1 MIKSSR
7 GKKIAGALVGAVLA
21 WSVSASV
28 AFAQEITVKH
38 AQGETVLKDTPKRV
52 LVQDMAIIDILDAL
66 GVDMTGNISNA
77 NLYPDYLKKYTADSY
92 IKTGVMQEPDY
103 ETIAG
108 ANADLMIVASRSAAK
123 YKELS
128 RILPTIDLTVNNQE
142 FLPNIQKNITT
153 LGEVFGKQA
162 RAAEMNA
169 ALDAKFNE
177 LRSLTAENDSTA
189 VVLVTNAGK
198 LGIYGPK
205 SRVGWIFTEA
215 GFKPVLEGIDDR
227 FHGGDTISFEFLL
240 EHNPDWLFV
249 IDRDAGT
256 GGGGAAKKLLDNELV
271 SQTTAWKKDQVV
283 YLNPL
288 ESYLVMHGYTSVMNL
303 TDAVMSAIKSA
314 KQ

>member
-7 GKKIAGALVGAVLA
+7 GKQIVGALCSAVLA
-21 WSVSASV
+21 WSFSTSV

-38 AQGETVLKDTPKRV
+38 AKGETVLKGTPERI
-52 LVQDMAIIDILDAL
+52 LVHDMAIIDILDAL
-66 GVDMTGNISNA
+66 GVEITGNISNA
-77 NLYPDYLKKYTADSY
+77 NLYPDYLKKYAADTY
-92 IKTGVMQEPDY
+92 IKTGPIQEPDY

-123 YKELS
+123 YNELS
-128 RILPTIDLTVNNQE
+128 RILPTIDLTVDNQD
-142 FLPNIQKNITT
+142 FLPNIKKNITT
-153 LGEVFGKQA
+153 LGEIFGKQA
-162 RAAEMNA
+162 RATELNA
-169 ALDAKFNE
+169 SLDAKFNE
-177 LRSLTAENDSTA
+177 LRALTATNNSKA
-189 VVLVTNAGK
+189 IVLVTNAGK

-205 SRVGWIFTEA
+205 SRIGWIFTEA
-215 GFKPVLEGIDDR
+215 GFKPVLDSIDDR

-249 IDRDAGT
+249 IDRDAGV

-288 ESYLVMHGYTSVMNL
+288 ESYLVMHGYNSVMNL
-303 TDAVMSAIKSA
+303 TDDVINAVKAA
-314 KQ
+314 K